1 MSVNNSSSVLSPS
14 SAVPFPSHFATVSP
28 HFSLFFGSLIAFVTF
43 VGVLANAFVVVAVA
57 GDKKMRRSPMNLLL
71 LNLAVADLLYL
82 LAFTPFWA
90 SMSVHG
96 DGGWH
101 FPESFC
107 PIGRYLSNCL
117 LIVSIFTYVA
127 ICVER
132 FVAIVH
138 PMHAQVWCTRSRA
151 LLAVLGLWT
160 FVMAYQ
166 LPYLALFQTQPAPWN
181 VEMRICRSRLA
192 GKSSLWRA
200 YKWSE
205 FVLTYALPVLLSA
218 SLYAR
223 ICRVLWAKSAILQNN
238 VPKRSAIIGTASTT
252 MAVPPATYRPNG
264 TIRRVLETKLVNGIS
279 KVAPIKSTTAAAQK
293 PQKGSQKSSSSS
305 AANDKA
311 RRNVVKMLMVCVTL
325 FFLCY
330 TPMVVYFLWGALF
343 GRPLPLPFEFVFL
356 TSTFVQFQSAFNPF
370 LYTLFATKFREKLA
384 KLVKRKQKQ
393 RKDNLR
399 DKNEQKAEGRE
410 EEGEKMEQNGHKA
423 SGKSSISSLGGGV

>member
-14 SAVPFPSHFATVSP
+14 SAAPFPSHFATVSP

-223 ICRVLWAKSAILQNN
+223 ICRVLWAKSAILQKN

-252 MAVPPATYRPNG
+252 AVPPATYRPNG

-279 KVAPIKSTTAAAQK
+279 KVAPIKPTTAAAQK

-423 SGKSSISSLGGGV
+423 SAKSSISSLGGGV